1 MAGGQPGRSW
11 TPCERAGPGLSW
23 RRLRRNP
30 AGRSVV
36 TVSSWWRGTR
46 KKLRQGRVRLL
57 RSPGAPGEVASGMAL
72 GLFIAVLPIL
82 GLQLPLAL
90 LVAEALRRL
99 THLRLSRVAAATGVW
114 LNNPVT
120 AAPLYGL
127 CYVMGRPFARL
138 LLPASQE
145 RVGAQAGALDLSTF
159 SFTGPGALEVML
171 GLVIGGMLLGV
182 PVAWAGYRLTHGMVM
197 RYHTRREERRAR
209 RAHRVELATES

>member
-1 MAGGQPGRSW
+1 MDPLR
-11 TPCERAGPGLSW
+11 TRGLRIILARVAKESGLW
-23 RRLRRNP
+23 
-30 AGRSVV
+30 SVV
-36 TVSSWWRGTR
+36 TVSSWWRGAK

-57 RSPGAPGEVASGMAL
+57 RSPGAPGEVAGGMAL

-90 LVAEALRRL
+90 LIAEALRRL
-99 THLRLSRVAAATGVW
+99 THWRLSRVAAATGVW

-127 CYVMGRPFARL
+127 CYVIGRPIARL

-145 RVGAQAGALDLSTF
+145 RVGSQAGALDLSTF

-171 GLVIGGMLLGV
+171 GLVIGGVLLGV
-182 PVAWAGYRLTHGMVM
+182 PIAWAGHRLTHGMVM

-209 RAHRVELATES
+209 RAHRVELATEA